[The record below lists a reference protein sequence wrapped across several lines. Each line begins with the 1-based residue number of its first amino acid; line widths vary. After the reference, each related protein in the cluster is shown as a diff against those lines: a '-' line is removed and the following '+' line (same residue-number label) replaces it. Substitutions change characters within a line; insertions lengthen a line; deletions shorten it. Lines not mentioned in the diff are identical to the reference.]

1 MVKSLTKVGLKGIN
15 LNVRKTIFNKPT
27 DNIILNNEKMK
38 TSLLNSRI
46 RQGCSLSSLLFN
58 IVLEALATA
67 TTQEK
72 EGNISKLEGKR

>member
-1 MVKSLTKVGLKGIN
+1 MVKSLTKVGLKGIY
-15 LNVRKTIFNKPT
+15 LNIRKAIFNKPT

-67 TTQEK
+67 ITQEK